1 MSKRPDVYYSDYLQ
15 LDKILN
21 AQFPESDKKGVEAH
35 DEMLFIVTHQAYEL
49 WFKQVLYELNSI
61 IELLR
66 APEVNDNEPTMQM
79 VVHRTERIIT
89 ILRLLVDQINVMETM
104 TSLDFLDFRDLLRP
118 ASGFQ
123 SVQWKEVEARLGLRF
138 EDRHGKGYYT
148 SQLKDA
154 DVNHVKHTEQEPSL
168 LDLLNGWLERMP
180 YLDQNAGWRTD
191 FDTPENHP
199 FWKEYRSA
207 YGNSLLDIERSNLEL
222 FDALLF
228 GKNENPKRRLS
239 AKACRSSLFIILYR
253 GYPLLQMPYRFVNG
267 LLEIDELMATWRT
280 RHMNMVHRMIGARVG
295 TGNSTGRAYLKAAL
309 DKHYIFSELAEL
321 NGLLLERRNL
331 PHLPDSVAGLLGF
344 GGVNSS
350 LKKEA

>member
-15 LDKILN
+15 LDKILD
-21 AQFPESDKKGVEAH
+21 AQYPESDRQGVEAH

-66 APEVNDNEPTMQM
+66 APEVNDNAPTMQM

-104 TSLDFLDFRDLLRP
+104 SSLDFLDFRDLLRP

-148 SQLKDA
+148 SQLKEG
-154 DVNHVKHTEQEPSL
+154 DVKHVKEIEQKPSL

-180 YLDQNAGWRTD
+180 YLDLQSGWPTTSD
-191 FDTPENHP
+191 SPADHP

-207 YGNSLLDIERSNLEL
+207 YGSSLLDIEKANLGL
-222 FDALLF
+222 FDALLY
-228 GKNENPKRRLS
+228 GKNENPERRLS
-239 AKACRSSLFIILYR
+239 AKACRSALFIILYR
-253 GYPLLQMPYRFVNG
+253 GYPLLQMPYRLMNG

-295 TGNSTGRAYLKAAL
+295 TGNSTGRSYLKAAL
-309 DKHYIFSELAEL
+309 DKHYIFTELAEL

-331 PHLPDSVAGLLGF
+331 PALPDAVTGLLGF
-344 GGVNSS
+344 GGVNGAVV
-350 LKKEA
+350 K